1 MRISTSMLNDIAL
14 NGIESDQSA
23 LSKTENELSTGLS
36 INSPSDNP
44 AGEVQLLQL
53 TAATTQI
60 TQYTSNGQSA
70 TSSLNLEQNAL
81 SSASTTLQSVQSLVT
96 EANSGSENSSNLQA
110 IATEIQQLGQQLMGT
125 ANSTNGSGEYLFAG
139 YSVNTQPFTRGSTGS
154 VVYNGDSGVRSVQV
168 NSETSV
174 QVGDAGSSVFMNVP
188 TGNGTFTTSASS
200 TNTGTGVVDAGSVT
214 DAAAWTPGTYTVSFT
229 DATDYQVTDSHGN
242 VVGSGTYDPT
252 NGSSVQFDGIEVGI
266 TGAPA
271 AGDTFTV
278 APSGTS
284 SVFDTL
290 DNLVSALNTAGTSSA
305 SKAQLSS
312 TLASG
317 LQQID
322 NALQQVS
329 NVNTVVGSRISLIS
343 SVGTSLSSES
353 TTLTTETTNV
363 DGLDYAAATAQYSQQ
378 YVALQAAEQTYAQ
391 IGNLSLFKY
400 L

>member
-23 LSKTENELSTGLS
+23 LSKTQSELSTGLS

-53 TAATTQI
+53 TAATTQL

-70 TSSLNLEQNAL
+70 TASLNLEENAL
-81 SSASTTLQSVQSLVT
+81 SSATTTLQSVQSLVT
-96 EANSGSENSSNLQA
+96 EANGGTESSSNLQA

-139 YSVNTQPFTRGSTGS
+139 YSVNTQPFSRGGTGS
-154 VVYNGDSGVRSVQV
+154 VLYNGDSGVRSVQV
-168 NSETSV
+168 NSDTSV
-174 QVGDAGSSVFMNVP
+174 QVGDSGSSVFMNVP

-229 DATDYQVTDSHGN
+229 DATDYRVTDSLGN
-242 VVGSGTYDPT
+242 VVGSGTYDPS
-252 NGSSVQFDGIEVGI
+252 NGGSIQFKGVEVGI

-278 APSGTS
+278 APSGTG

-290 DNLVSALNTAGTSSA
+290 DHLVSALNSAGSSSA

-317 LQQID
+317 LQQLD
-322 NALQQVS
+322 NVLQQVS
-329 NVNTVVGSRISLIS
+329 NVNTAVGSRISLIS

-353 TTLTTETTNV
+353 TTLTTETTNL

>member
-1 MRISTSMLNDIAL
+1 MLNDIAL

-23 LSKTENELSTGLS
+23 LSKTDNELSTGLS
-36 INSPSDNP
+36 INTPSDNP

-70 TSSLNLEQNAL
+70 TSSLDLEENAL
-81 SSASTTLQSVQSLVT
+81 SSATTTLQSVQSLVT
-96 EANSGSENSSNLQA
+96 QANSGSENSSDLQS
-110 IATEIQQLGQQLMGT
+110 IATELQQLGQQLMGT

-139 YSVNTQPFTRGSTGS
+139 YSVNTQPFTRGSSGS

-168 NSETSV
+168 NSDTSV
-174 QVGDAGSSVFMNVP
+174 QVGDSGSSVFMNVP

-214 DAAAWTPGTYTVSFT
+214 DAAAWTPGTYTISFT
-229 DATDYQVTDSHGN
+229 DATDYQVTDSQGN

-252 NGSSVQFDGIEVGI
+252 NGSSIEFDGVEVGI

-322 NALQQVS
+322 NALQQIS
-329 NVNTVVGSRISLIS
+329 NVNTAVGSRISLIS
-343 SVGTSLSSES
+343 SVSTSLSSES
-353 TTLTTETTNV
+353 TTLTTETTNL
-363 DGLDYAAATAQYSQQ
+363 DGLDYAAATSQYSQQ
-378 YVALQAAEQTYAQ
+378 YVALQAAEEAYSE

-400 L
+400 LS

>member
-53 TAATTQI
+53 TAATTQL

-70 TSSLNLEQNAL
+70 TSSLDLEENAL
-81 SSASTTLQSVQSLVT
+81 SSATTTLQSVQSLVT

-139 YSVNTQPFTRGSTGS
+139 YSVNTQPFARGSTGS

-168 NSETSV
+168 NSDTSV
-174 QVGDAGSSVFMNVP
+174 QVGDSGSSVFMNVP

-229 DATDYQVTDSHGN
+229 DATDYKVTDGGGN
-242 VVGSGTYDPT
+242 VVGSGTYDPS
-252 NGSSVQFDGIEVGI
+252 NGGSIQFNGVQVGI

-271 AGDTFTV
+271 AGDTFSV

-290 DNLVSALNTAGTSSA
+290 DHLVSALNTAGSSSA

-317 LQQID
+317 LQQIG

-329 NVNTVVGSRISLIS
+329 NVNTAVGSRISLIS
-343 SVGTSLSSES
+343 SVNTSLSSES
-353 TTLTTETTNV
+353 TTLTTETTNL
-363 DGLDYAAATAQYSQQ
+363 DGLDYAAASSQYSQQ
-378 YVALQAAEQTYAQ
+378 YVALQAAEQSYAA